1 MLADLYDFDKT
12 VFDGE
17 SGEFWLFCLKRHP
30 SIIRFLP
37 KQAAGLF
44 GHYVFRKISKKH
56 SKELF
61 YSYLKAID
69 AEKEAELFWQE
80 KADRMNDWF
89 NPREHDVKTVVCSA
103 SPVFQIKPICDRL
116 GVDLL
121 IATRMNTS
129 TGLIEG
135 ENCKSTEK
143 VSRLKKLP
151 ITNSVTFIRII
162 SFPTDR
168 FWSLRQERKSM
179 FRAESVLKFRHFL
192 TKI

>member
-1 MLADLYDFDKT
+1 MVGGAKVSDKIMLLNNLMDKVNVLVIGGGMAYT
-12 VFDGE
+12 FLKVQGCE
-17 SGEFWLFCLKRHP
+17 IGKSLF
-30 SIIRFLP
+30 
-37 KQAAGLF
+37 
-44 GHYVFRKISKKH
+44 
-56 SKELF
+56 
-61 YSYLKAID
+61 D

-121 IATRMNTS
+121 IATRMNPS

-143 VSRLKKLP
+143 VSRLKKEAADYEFRDVYTDNLVSDGP
-151 ITNSVTFIRII
+151 ILELAT
-162 SFPTDR
+162 
-168 FWSLRQERKSM
+168 RK
-179 FRAESVLKFRHFL
+179 
-192 TKI
+192 KIHVQGGKRSEI

>member
-12 VFDGE
+12 VFNGE
-17 SGEFWLFCLKRHP
+17 SGSEFWHFCLKRHP

-37 KQAAGLF
+37 KQAFGFF
-44 GHYVFRKISKKH
+44 GHYVFHGISKKR

-80 KADRMNDWF
+80 KAVKMNDWF
-89 NPREHDVKTVVCSA
+89 KPKENDIETVVCSA

-121 IATRMNTS
+121 VATKMDCV
-129 TGLIEG
+129 TGFIDG
-135 ENCKSTEK
+135 ENCKGEEK
-143 VSRLKKLP
+143 VRRLKKEASDYEFRDVYTDNLISDKP
-151 ITNSVTFIRII
+151 ILDLASRKKYHVK
-162 SFPTDR
+162 DG
-168 FWSLRQERKSM
+168 SLTE
-179 FRAESVLKFRHFL
+179 
-192 TKI
+192 I

>member
-1 MLADLYDFDKT
+1 MIADLYDFDKT

-17 SGEFWLFCLKRHP
+17 SGSEFWLFCLKRHP

-44 GHYVFRKISKKH
+44 GHYVFRKISKKR
-56 SKELF
+56 SKEMF
-61 YSYLKAID
+61 YSYLKAIN

-103 SPVFQIKPICDRL
+103 SPVFQIKPVCDKL

-121 IATRMNTS
+121 IATRMNPS

-135 ENCKSTEK
+135 ENCKNTEK
-143 VSRLKKLP
+143 VSRLKKEAADYEFRDVYTDNLVSDGP
-151 ITNSVTFIRII
+151 ILELAT
-162 SFPTDR
+162 
-168 FWSLRQERKSM
+168 RK
-179 FRAESVLKFRHFL
+179 
-192 TKI
+192 KIHVQGGKRSEI

>member
-17 SGEFWLFCLKRHP
+17 SGSEFWLFCLKRHP

-44 GHYVFRKISKKH
+44 GHYVFRKISKKR

-69 AEKEAELFWQE
+69 AEREAELFWDKNAGRIHE
-80 KADRMNDWF
+80 WF
-89 NPREHDVKTVVCSA
+89 NPKGTDVPTVVCSA

-116 GVDLL
+116 GVNLL
-121 IATRMNTS
+121 IATQTDPR
-129 TGLIEG
+129 TGLISG
-135 ENCKSTEK
+135 ENCKGTEK
-143 VSRLKKLP
+143 VSRLKKEAADYEFRDVYTDNLVSDGP
-151 ITNSVTFIRII
+151 ILELAT
-162 SFPTDR
+162 
-168 FWSLRQERKSM
+168 RK
-179 FRAESVLKFRHFL
+179 
-192 TKI
+192 KIHIQGGKRSEI

>member
-12 VFDGE
+12 VFNGE
-17 SGEFWLFCLKRHP
+17 SGSEFWLFCLKRHP
-30 SIIRFLP
+30 SIIRFFP
-37 KQAAGLF
+37 KQAVGFF
-44 GHYVFRKISKKH
+44 GHYVFHNISKKH

-80 KADRMNDWF
+80 NAVKMNSWF
-89 NPREHDVKTVVCSA
+89 KPKKHDVKTVVCSA

-121 IATRMNTS
+121 VATRMNPS

-135 ENCKSTEK
+135 ENCKNTEK
-143 VSRLKKLP
+143 VRRLEKEAADYEFRDVYTDNLVSDGPILELATGKK
-151 ITNSVTFIRII
+151 IHVQGGNRSEI
-162 SFPTDR
+162 
-168 FWSLRQERKSM
+168 
-179 FRAESVLKFRHFL
+179 
-192 TKI
+192 